1 MKSATCL
8 GVLIATL
15 LCGVGPSA
23 ATDALSVPLTVEER
37 AGVARANEPV
47 TMGVPLPYGKVEDV
61 ARLYL
66 IDAKGAE
73 APCQFTEM
81 ARWTDGKSVKW
92 VLLNFKVSVAAK
104 QKVVYTL
111 KLADAGKT
119 PKTAL
124 TATKDGDVVTV
135 NTGSV
140 KFTVR
145 GKRFDGFHE
154 AWFDASGKGRFTPAN
169 QIIAATEMA
178 GCVAASGGRN
188 YRSSLD
194 GEGKVSIERQG
205 PMEVVVKAEGSHR
218 NDTGERLFD
227 YIVRFHAYAGS
238 PVVRVS
244 HTFVCRQGSK
254 PADAFPME
262 ALEFVVPTRLGGGG
276 GIVGLEDGKSATGK
290 TVAALQRT
298 SDQMVASA
306 DAKQVGACKGK
317 STKPLSTGWV
327 SASKGSLGLAAG
339 LRWFWQ
345 MHPKKLAVE
354 DDGLVRVSLFPRDQL
369 RTGDKEKDKHIQQ
382 PFDVYMGQSR
392 THYLTFLFH
401 DGLPAEALAA
411 FFTGTQRPLRAWAP
425 LRYYGR
431 DTACFGY
438 ITESNKGLYD
448 PERWAQVESYD
459 GKMLESLKAI
469 NKKIDGHTYTH
480 YSDSY
485 GLYAWGDV
493 FHWGWGSR
501 GKSPKDT
508 YEWYLSWAGNYYDFP
523 NACLVQFLR
532 TGDWRYWDRFVPHA
546 MHVGDVFTCHYHPR
560 KDLIGACRYCPP
572 RNHVAG
578 DDGDPYVSSRFNHN
592 KSQCVF
598 SLYYLTGD
606 LRVLDNCR
614 LLANNAVE
622 NRSANN
628 AKQARGPGAHVVAL
642 WQTYEMW
649 PTQEH
654 FERLKG
660 MARRT
665 AARLARGDGKLGA
678 KWMWGIAFEGVV
690 YYLWVAPEDTKTFEM
705 IKTGVDRLGSRAGNY
720 SNMSLVNAYLY
731 ARTARA
737 TRSTVTLPSPL

>member
-1 MKSATCL
+1 
-8 GVLIATL
+8 
-15 LCGVGPSA
+15 
-23 ATDALSVPLTVEER
+23 
-37 AGVARANEPV
+37 
-47 TMGVPLPYGKVEDV
+47 
-61 ARLYL
+61 
-66 IDAKGAE
+66 
-73 APCQFTEM
+73 
-81 ARWTDGKSVKW
+81 
-92 VLLNFKVSVAAK
+92 
-104 QKVVYTL
+104 
-111 KLADAGKT
+111 
-119 PKTAL
+119 
-124 TATKDGDVVTV
+124 
-135 NTGSV
+135 
-140 KFTVR
+140 
-145 GKRFDGFHE
+145 
-154 AWFDASGKGRFTPAN
+154 
-169 QIIAATEMA
+169 
-178 GCVAASGGRN
+178 
-188 YRSSLD
+188 
-194 GEGKVSIERQG
+194 
-205 PMEVVVKAEGSHR
+205 
-218 NDTGERLFD
+218 
-227 YIVRFHAYAGS
+227 
-238 PVVRVS
+238 
-244 HTFVCRQGSK
+244 
-254 PADAFPME
+254 
-262 ALEFVVPTRLGGGG
+262 
-276 GIVGLEDGKSATGK
+276 
-290 TVAALQRT
+290 
-298 SDQMVASA
+298 
-306 DAKQVGACKGK
+306 
-317 STKPLSTGWV
+317 
-327 SASKGSLGLAAG
+327 
-339 LRWFWQ
+339 
-345 MHPKKLAVE
+345 
-354 DDGLVRVSLFPRDQL
+354 
-369 RTGDKEKDKHIQQ
+369 
-382 PFDVYMGQSR
+382 
-392 THYLTFLFH
+392 
-401 DGLPAEALAA
+401 
-411 FFTGTQRPLRAWAP
+411 
-425 LRYYGR
+425 
-431 DTACFGY
+431 
-438 ITESNKGLYD
+438 
-448 PERWAQVESYD
+448 
-459 GKMLESLKAI
+459 MLESLKAI

-731 ARTARA
+731 ARTGDEKYRDLAFTALSRSQVKNRPKTFGNQWRNTGFALHFLSTAPKPGEFEAR
-737 TRSTVTLPSPL
+737 R